1 LKKYWVAPDGHQ
13 VLVPKD
19 KGQGVMVSA
28 FQIREFGF
36 GLELTPDQ
44 LNVVNQARRG
54 MKYKDEESANSRRGT
69 TIKKG
74 LLKSPFM
81 KEFEYGASN
90 EGYWCNEHMVLQ
102 FKDVIDCLMVLFPQY
117 DYLFMFDHSVVMI
130 NKEKTG

>member
-1 LKKYWVAPDGHQ
+1 
-13 VLVPKD
+13 
-19 KGQGVMVSA
+19 
-28 FQIREFGF
+28 
-36 GLELTPDQ
+36 
-44 LNVVNQARRG
+44 
-54 MKYKDEESANSRRGT
+54 MKYKDEESANSRQGT

-90 EGYWCNEHMVLQ
+90 EGYWCSEHMVLQ